1 VGGVIS
7 ALDPLM
13 QEKGGIWIA
22 WGSGK
27 ADFLC
32 SNSNNEVLVPE
43 DEPRYILKRI
53 PLHDK
58 EIEGYYQG
66 YANRVLWPLFHLFVD
81 KMHMEKHY
89 WPIYRE
95 VNKKFAQTAADVAEK
110 EDFIWV
116 QDYHLTLV
124 PSFLREILPNAKI
137 GFFWHIPWPPWEV
150 FGTLPQRK
158 EIMQGLLNCDIIGF
172 HTESYVHNFLGCVR
186 NQLDTSMTIQQ
197 DKVVTQDHKTTV
209 RHYPLGISYGEF
221 SHRGQAP
228 LVRKKAQHLR
238 KMYKE
243 RDLILG
249 IDRLDYTK
257 GILDRITAFGYFLEQ
272 HPEYREKVVLVQI
285 ATPSRNDIEEYCEMK
300 KEIDEAVGRINGRF
314 GSEDWTPVTY
324 FYRKISQDLL
334 LAYYQAA
341 DIGLLTPLRDG
352 MNLIAKEFAATKEEG
367 GVLILSEFAGAA
379 EQLEEAITVNPYDLP
394 EMAEAI
400 RVAVE
405 MPLEEKHQRFHAMKK
420 KVKQYDASWWLTVF
434 LKDWEQL
441 YDEAPL

>member
-1 VGGVIS
+1 
-7 ALDPLM
+7 M

-22 WGSGK
+22 WGSGD

-32 SNSNNEVLVPE
+32 CNSNNEVLVPE

-58 EIEGYYQG
+58 EVEGYYQG

-81 KMHMEKHY
+81 KMHVEKQY

-95 VNKKFAQTAADVAEK
+95 VNKKFAQTAAEVVDE
-110 EDFIWV
+110 EDFIWI

-124 PSFLREILPNAKI
+124 PSFLRETLPRAKI

-158 EIMQGLLNCDIIGF
+158 KIMESLLNCDIIGF
-172 HTESYVHNFLGCVR
+172 HTESYVDNFLGCVR
-186 NQLDTSMTIQQ
+186 NQKNASMEIQR
-197 DKVVTQDHKTTV
+197 DAVVMRDHKTV
-209 RHYPLGISYGEF
+209 IRHYPLGISYEEY
-221 SHRGQAP
+221 SDQGQTP
-228 LVRKKAQHLR
+228 LVRKKAQHL
-238 KMYKE
+238 KEMYKD
-243 RDLILG
+243 RNLILG

-257 GILDRITAFGYFLEQ
+257 GILDRITAFEYFLEQ
-272 HPEYREKVVLVQI
+272 HPEYRGKVVLVQI

-300 KEIDEAVGRINGRF
+300 KEIDEAVGKINGRF

-324 FYRKISQDLL
+324 FYRKIPQDLL

-352 MNLIAKEFAATKEEG
+352 MNLIAKEFAATKEDG

-379 EQLEEAITVNPYDLP
+379 EELDEAITVNPYDLP

-405 MPLEEKHQRFHAMKK
+405 MPEEEKHQRFHAMKE
-420 KVKQYDASWWLTVF
+420 KVKQHDASWWLTAF
-434 LKDWEQL
+434 LNDWEQL
-441 YDEAPL
+441 YG